1 VERGYVGVRLQELT
15 SGLAQALGRPDAK
28 GALVASVEPGSPAEK
43 AGIKIGDVITQVEN
57 QAVEGPRD
65 LSRSVA
71 QMKPG
76 ARAPFTVVRN
86 GKTQEITV
94 AIDQPQEDRPSRT
107 GALENSD
114 KGGKR
119 LGLSLAPI
127 PEAARRRLGVDSK
140 GLMVGDVEPGSP
152 AAESGIRPGDVIVA
166 VNNREV
172 AQPSDLADEWAKARA
187 ENRPILLRVNRDG
200 QSLFVA
206 IS

>member
-1 VERGYVGVRLQELT
+1 
-15 SGLAQALGRPDAK
+15 
-28 GALVASVEPGSPAEK
+28 
-43 AGIKIGDVITQVEN
+43 
-57 QAVEGPRD
+57 
-65 LSRSVA
+65 
-71 QMKPG
+71 MKPG

-127 PEAARRRLGVDSK
+127 PEAALRRLGVDSK